1 MPSLYPWRQFL
12 QAELSRCWGWHVP
25 WATRHLYRVYL
36 RCKECNSCPPAGDGS
51 LQQQLI
57 MLDFV
62 PTTNWPS
69 TTYELHV
76 ELQLSILTQ
85 LKDVISS
92 SAELT
97 ATLKPRSRRT
107 NTGCRVAHC
116 LSCFSARTAHLTRLQ
131 RRKLLRCFPLNIQQ
145 LIYTSTVTPKL
156 SSSVLGLG
164 SLQSADLLVYV
175 YVAAS
180 GA

>member
-25 WATRHLYRVYL
+25 WATRRLYRVYL
-36 RCKECNSCPPAGDGS
+36 RCKECNSCRPAGDGS

-107 NTGCRVAHC
+107 KDW
-116 LSCFSARTAHLTRLQ
+116 LQ
-131 RRKLLRCFPLNIQQ
+131 GGTL
-145 LIYTSTVTPKL
+145 
-156 SSSVLGLG
+156 SVLFQCTYCPLDA
-164 SLQSADLLVYV
+164 LATQK
-175 YVAAS
+175 AAS
-180 GA
+180 LFSPQHTAVDLHQYCHT